1 MTDASARTDKA
12 LHKTL
17 LRIPALLSGSLL
29 GLSLLAGCGGGG
41 SKSTPIVVQPT
52 PAPPSPTPSE
62 PNPTANSIQGVVFL
76 DRSGNGAFTTGDVRA
91 GGVPV
96 LLDLNGNGR
105 PDATE
110 PTVLTNANG
119 VYRFE
124 NLTPGTYTV
133 RVLPRP
139 DEIATFPGQ
148 SVVARTAGDLNSAVE
163 IAVDPEQDP
172 ISAIVGGSAAPAG
185 QFPWAV
191 GILRPNNAGRLVLFC
206 GGTLIAPDWVLAAAH
221 CFFDASTRQI
231 DIPPEQVRILVGTND
246 LTSGGEQIPLGE
258 LIVNPSFSGDL
269 LEGNDIALIRL
280 SRRPNTLV
288 TTASILGPST
298 VNRASAG
305 TLSTLIGWGSLTAE
319 PFPRPIDQQASFP
332 TLLQQVQVPII
343 SNEQCRLAAGS
354 DPILAGI
361 YGSRILPSMVCTLAP
376 GGGQDACQGD
386 SGGPVLVPDAQG
398 EMAVA
403 GLVSYGAGCAQP
415 NLPGVATRV
424 SSFSSF
430 VANTIRQEQPSSY
443 TITLGAGES
452 AQGADFGL
460 KELIL
465 EQ

>member
-1 MTDASARTDKA
+1 MTDASARTDNA
-12 LHKTL
+12 LQKTL
-17 LRIPALLSGSLL
+17 LRIPGLLSGSLL
-29 GLSLLAGCGGGG
+29 GLGLLAGCGGGD
-41 SKSTPIVVQPT
+41 SNSTPIVVQPT
-52 PAPPSPTPSE
+52 PAPPSPSPVE

-76 DRSGNGAFTTGDVRA
+76 DRSGDGAFTTGDVRA

-105 PDATE
+105 PDAAE
-110 PTVLTNANG
+110 PTVLSNANG

-133 RVLPRP
+133 RALPRP

-148 SVVARTAGDLNSAVE
+148 AVVAREAGDLNSGVE

-280 SRRPNTLV
+280 SRRPNALLS
-288 TTASILGPST
+288 TASILGPST

-319 PFPRPIDQQASFP
+319 PFPRPVDQQSSFP
-332 TLLQQVQVPII
+332 TLLQQVQIPII
-343 SNEQCRLAAGS
+343 SNEQCQLAAGS
-354 DPILAGI
+354 DPTLAGI
-361 YGSRILPSMVCTLAP
+361 YGSRILPSMLCTLAP
-376 GGGQDACQGD
+376 SGGQDACQGD

-398 EMAVA
+398 GTAVA